1 MKDFKKY
8 ILLVAVVLFAVPLF
22 AQDQT
27 AAITA
32 YNEARDLAQSKQ
44 YDAAIEKY
52 QEAMNIAGELGADG
66 EDIKSRSEKAI
77 PKLYYSKAVDT
88 YNGFRSSPSIPNLDA
103 AIAEFEEAQ
112 KVGNDS
118 GDTQIARKSQ
128 GILAQLNYQKGIKLF
143 KREDF
148 EGSEEALD
156 AAIQINPN
164 YAKAYYQ
171 KALVHKKTS
180 PEDVD
185 GIMSWFDQA
194 ISVAIQVNDREV
206 ERSASN
212 SAHDELLFRGSKL
225 VQDGKSS
232 QAIELLEMALTYN
245 EESADANYRLA
256 EANNK
261 LERYDSA
268 ISYANKALELEPGG
282 STDKAKIYFEIGI
295 ANQMKG
301 NKGKACEA
309 FTNASYGSFKAPS
322 EHKMEFELK
331 CESAE
336 PSDN

>member
-128 GILAQLNYQKGIKLF
+128 GILAQLNYQKGIMLF

-148 EGSEEALD
+148 EGSEL
-156 AAIQINPN
+156 I
-164 YAKAYYQ
+164 
-171 KALVHKKTS
+171 
-180 PEDVD
+180 
-185 GIMSWFDQA
+185 F
-194 ISVAIQVNDREV
+194 
-206 ERSASN
+206 
-212 SAHDELLFRGSKL
+212 
-225 VQDGKSS
+225 
-232 QAIELLEMALTYN
+232 
-245 EESADANYRLA
+245 
-256 EANNK
+256 
-261 LERYDSA
+261 
-268 ISYANKALELEPGG
+268 
-282 STDKAKIYFEIGI
+282 
-295 ANQMKG
+295 
-301 NKGKACEA
+301 
-309 FTNASYGSFKAPS
+309 
-322 EHKMEFELK
+322 
-331 CESAE
+331 
-336 PSDN
+336 